1 MYCVGP
7 ELTSR
12 GILKSR
18 GRALLSY
25 MWIPQAEIGPG
36 KYILRKVEYS
46 IMKLFK
52 RLSISKIFLTIY
64 GILSCKI

>member
-36 KYILRKVEYS
+36 KYIPVLRKVEYS

-52 RLSISKIFLTIY
+52 RLSISKI
-64 GILSCKI
+64 ILSLDSYVP